1 MQKYRSVRLTRKGPP
16 EVLQV
21 VESDLREPEPGEA
34 RIKIQATG
42 VGRTDV
48 IMRRGYYPYAPKI
61 PFVPGYEV
69 VGYVDAV
76 GANVSRVAIGDRVAA
91 LTVYGGYAEYLYR
104 SADELVHVPA
114 ALDAAEAVTLILNYV
129 TAYQML
135 HRSARVQAGQKALM
149 TGASGGV
156 GTALLQLGQLAGLK
170 MYGTA
175 SQGKHRL
182 LQETSAT
189 PIDYR
194 TQDFV
199 EVIQQLEP
207 GGLDFVF
214 EGLGG
219 NYIRRGFAVLRRGG
233 KLVAYGNSGFS
244 TLLRDLAQVQL
255 GHRLPNGKSGEFYG
269 ITALYRKDRTPF
281 FEDLPILFK
290 LLEERKL
297 KPIIG
302 QRFPLLEAAR
312 ANALLESGQASGKIV
327 LLAPELLSAGAGMT
341 PR

>member
-1 MQKYRSVRLTRKGPP
+1 MKTYRSVLLTRQGPP

-21 VESDLREPEPGEA
+21 VENDLRDPKPGEA

-48 IMRRGYYPYAPKI
+48 VMRRGYYLYAPKI
-61 PFVPGYEV
+61 PFVPGYEI
-69 VGYVDAV
+69 VGIVDAV
-76 GANVSRVAIGDRVAA
+76 GAGVSQVAVGDRVAA
-91 LTVYGGYAEYLYR
+91 LTVYGGYAEYVYR
-104 SADELVHVPA
+104 STDELVHVPS
-114 ALDAAEAVTLILNYV
+114 ALDAADAVTLILNYV

-135 HRSARVQAGQKALM
+135 HRSAKAQAGQTALM

-170 MYGTA
+170 MYGTT
-175 SQGKHRL
+175 SQRKHQL
-182 LQETSAT
+182 VQANGAT

-199 EVIQQLEP
+199 DVIYQREP

-219 NYIRRGFAVLRRGG
+219 SYIRHGFSVLRRGG
-233 KLVAYGNSGFS
+233 KLVAYGNSGFI

-255 GHRLPNGKSGEFYG
+255 GHWLPNGKSGEFYG
-269 ITALYRKDRTPF
+269 ITAVYRKDRTLF
-281 FEDLPILFK
+281 LEDLPILFK
-290 LLEERKL
+290 LLEEGKL
-297 KPIIG
+297 KPLIG
-302 QRFPLLEAAR
+302 KRFPLLEAAQ
-312 ANALLESGQASGKIV
+312 ANVLLESGQASGKIV
-327 LLAPELLSAGAGMT
+327 LLAPELL
-341 PR
+341 

>member
-1 MQKYRSVRLTRKGPP
+1 MKTYRSVLLTRKGPP

-21 VESDLREPEPGEA
+21 VESELRDPAPGEA

-48 IMRRGYYPYAPKI
+48 VMRRGYYIYAPKI
-61 PFVPGYEV
+61 PFVPGYEI
-69 VGYVDAV
+69 VGIVDAV
-76 GANVSRVAIGDRVAA
+76 GTGVTQVAVGDRVAA
-91 LTVYGGYAEYLYR
+91 LTVYGGYAEYIYR
-104 SADELVHVPA
+104 SVDELVRIPA
-114 ALDAAEAVTLILNYV
+114 SLDAAEAVTLILNYV

-135 HRSARVQAGQKALM
+135 HRSAKVQAGQTVLM

-175 SQGKHRL
+175 SPSRHHL
-182 LQETSAT
+182 LQELGAI

-199 EVIQQLEP
+199 DIIQQHEP
-207 GGLDFVF
+207 AGVEFVF

-219 NYIRRGFAVLRRGG
+219 SYIRRGFSVLKRGG
-233 KLVAYGNSGFS
+233 KLIAYGNSGFT

-255 GHRLPNGKSGEFYG
+255 EHWWPNGKSGEFYG
-269 ITALYRKDRTPF
+269 ITALYRKNKTLF
-281 FEDLPILFK
+281 LADLPVLFT
-290 LLEERKL
+290 LLEEGKL
-297 KPIIG
+297 KPFIG
-302 QRFPLLEAAR
+302 KKFPLLEAAQ
-312 ANALLESGQASGKIV
+312 ANALLESGQVSGKIV
-327 LLAPELLSAGAGMT
+327 LLAPDLL
-341 PR
+341 